1 MKKGLLIYFLL
12 TCSLF
17 AHKIESVG
25 VGYGYTK
32 MTLNE
37 GIVCLIR
44 PKPASVLILTDS
56 GQFLSEISVGVSY
69 PTWAIHHAG
78 NVFVSDYHRASVAV
92 YTIFGRLVKRIQVG
106 NYPTVLKVF
115 GGRLY
120 VLCSKDPSIYRVDL
134 EKLEVEGT
142 FTFDSPTL
150 YFELTRDGIVYLHY
164 YATDKTIEL
173 VGSERKSLTIKDF
186 RTPLKY
192 VQKGGRAYLLGY
204 MDGKLACLDSSW
216 RILWQQN
223 LDDLARDM
231 LVMEDVVIV
240 GSLVQ
245 PRLTFVD
252 LSGRIVKHLPLPNT
266 VHRLEQIRNLIVALN
281 HVPGEVYFIDPLTG
295 KIDIVQVGKY
305 AVEMC
310 KTVDERL
317 LVLCSDSGELFLI
330 TPSL

>member
-1 MKKGLLIYFLL
+1 MKKSLLLYLL
-12 TCSLF
+12 LACSLL
-17 AHKIESVG
+17 AHRIESIG

-44 PKPASVLILTDS
+44 PKPASVLVLTDS
-56 GQFLSEISVGVSY
+56 GQFLSEITVGLSY
-69 PTWAIHHAG
+69 PVWAVHHAG

-115 GGRLY
+115 GGKLY
-120 VLCSKDPSIYRVDL
+120 VLCSKNPSIYKVDL
-134 EKLEVEGT
+134 EKLEVENT
-142 FTFDSPTL
+142 FVFDSPTL
-150 YFELTRDGIVYLHY
+150 YFEPTHDGIVYLHY
-164 YATDKTIEL
+164 YATDKTLEF
-173 VGSERKSLTIKDF
+173 VGAQRKSLTIKDF

-216 RILWQQN
+216 TILWQQN

-231 LVMEDVVIV
+231 LVTDDLVVV
-240 GSLVQ
+240 GSLVE
-245 PRLTFVD
+245 PRLTLVD
-252 LSGRIVKHLPLPNT
+252 FLGRIVKYLPLPNT
-266 VHRLEQIRNLIVALN
+266 VHRLEQIGNFIVALN
-281 HVPGEVYFIDPLTG
+281 HVPGEVYLIELQTG
-295 KIDIVQVGKY
+295 KIDVVQVGEY

-310 KTVDERL
+310 KTADERL
-317 LVLCSDSGELFLI
+317 IVLCSDSGQLFLI